1 MPRPEQFPVKKL
13 IAMDEDLAAR
23 IETWRRAQAKIPTER
38 EAIRQLLDAG
48 LVAEGIA

>member
-1 MPRPEQFPVKKL
+1 MARPEQFPVKKL
-13 IAMDEDLAAR
+13 LRVDEALLER
-23 IETWRRAQAKIPTER
+23 IDQWRRGQKPIPTES

>member
-13 IAMDEDLAAR
+13 LRLDDAMVER
-23 IETWRRAQAKIPTER
+23 IDQWRRAQKPIPTES

>member
-13 IAMDEDLAAR
+13 IAMDEAMADR
-23 IETWRRAQAKIPTER
+23 IEQWRRAQDKIPTER
-38 EAIRQLLDAG
+38 EAIRQLIDAG